1 MNLRKVRVRMPQ
13 AQSGLEIKMKAG
25 LGFNANQLSWPVM
38 AGEFSEP
45 DIEER
50 GTLQPV
56 DRDEANLEAEVGET
70 AVTNLNAD
78 GIPEQYK
85 IGGKRHYDGGT
96 PLNLPDNSFI
106 FSRDNSMKISDPDIL
121 AQFGITNFPKG
132 GVTPA
137 DIAKKYN
144 LNKYKKVLLDKNS
157 DDLSRSTAEMMIAN
171 YTLKLGKLALVQESM
186 KSFPGGIP
194 LIAAP
199 YLESIGLKP
208 DEILPSKEQVEEEVQ
223 AQPEDPEADMS
234 YGKYGLVKHQ
244 TPPGSTG
251 SKLTIIKDPNTGEF
265 VYAEGLDKAAG
276 TYTKI
281 YPKDYVPAG
290 GKTASEQLKNN
301 TAGSSAGARTTAS
314 SGAGKG
320 VTVNVM
326 PKPVLPKPPL
336 GQETRTA
343 DYDPRLGTYNNKFNK
358 LTTALSDKDARATF
372 VSQYR
377 AGIEKAKKPS
387 RYSDKQWKEVKEKWL
402 NMTDDQ
408 IVTNFLEKQRINYAG
423 RVYKDANASLDGSKG
438 QYNIITDNYDGKWDD
453 ASNNTYKE
461 VARKLGFSDDEI
473 NAVDIGSAQAAY
485 DAIRVTAQM
494 PEYKDGVFKGFVP
507 ASLGPAGGN
516 KAGTA
521 TGQMI
526 NDNLVGGNRT
536 TTYDGVAGDNDFQQY
551 AWFEDEPQPEV
562 KNEKEKE
569 EELDK
574 IEKQEF
580 KQKPIEDKTPWWM
593 QDIIKTTG
601 AAMDYMG
608 VKKYMPWQATPA
620 VDYMEPTFYSPER
633 ELAANAEQLA
643 IGADGAAAFGS
654 PQAFNARFSQMAG
667 KTAENA
673 ANILGRYNNLNV
685 GVANEAEKF
694 NVETFNQYADQR
706 AQDATNLYDKVTIAN
721 QQFDNSKNMARQ
733 NMRQSYIDAITN
745 RAQTQ
750 ALNTLFTD
758 FYTDPSTG
766 GFVREN
772 INQRPIKP
780 IKQTNDT
787 AIDDYMKIYE
797 RIPGTPAEKNA
808 AANTIYK
815 NMYGTDASGKVNKKT
830 GTDDDTYDD
839 DLDRRMKYL
848 EAMTKSRPG
857 FNVYTNNTQ

>member
-1 MNLRKVRVRMPQ
+1 MPQ

-78 GIPEQYK
+78 GIPEHYK

-137 DIAKKYN
+137 EIAKKYN

-171 YTLKLGKLALVQESM
+171 YTLKLGKLALIQESM

-223 AQPEDPEADMS
+223 AQPEEPEADMS

-281 YPKDYVPAG
+281 YPKDFVPSG
-290 GKTASEQLKNN
+290 GKTAAEQLKNN
-301 TAGSSAGARTTAS
+301 TAGSSP
-314 SGAGKG
+314 GAGKG

-343 DYDPRLGTYNNKFNK
+343 ENDPRLGVYNKKLNK
-358 LTTALSDKDARATF
+358 LVTALSDKSARETF
-372 VSQYR
+372 VAQYR
-377 AGIEKAKKPS
+377 SKIETSAKPKN
-387 RYSDKQWKEVKEKWL
+387 YSDKQWKAVKEKWL
-402 NMTDDQ
+402 NMTPNQ
-408 IVTNFLEKQRINYAG
+408 IVNNFIEKQRVNYG
-423 RVYKDANASLDGSKG
+423 ILNYIDANKNLDGTG
-438 QYNIITDNYDGKWDD
+438 EYNIVTDNYDGKWDGSPD
-453 ASNNTYKE
+453 SPVYKS
-461 VARKLGFSDDEI
+461 VAKRLGFNDDEI
-473 NAVDIGSAQAAY
+473 NNIDIGSAQAGF
-485 DAIRVTAQM
+485 DAIRVTSQM
-494 PEYKDGVFKGFVP
+494 PEFKDGVFKGFK
-507 ASLGPAGGN
+507 ALARGPQGGN

-526 NDNLVGGNRT
+526 NDQYADGNKT
-536 TTYDGVAGDNDFQQY
+536 TIYDNVAGDNDAQQY
-551 AWFEDEPQPEV
+551 AWFEDEPEPEI
-562 KNEKEKE
+562 KKEEEKK

-643 IGADGAAAFGS
+643 IGVDGAAAFGS

-772 INQRPIKP
+772 INKRPIKP
-780 IKQTNDT
+780 TKLTNDT

-848 EAMTKSRPG
+848 EAMTKSKPG